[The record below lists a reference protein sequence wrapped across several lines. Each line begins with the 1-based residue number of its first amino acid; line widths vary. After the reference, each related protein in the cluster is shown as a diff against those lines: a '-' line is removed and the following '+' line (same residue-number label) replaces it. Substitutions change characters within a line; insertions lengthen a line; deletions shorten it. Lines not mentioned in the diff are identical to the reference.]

1 MLFLIAGFKKLN
13 LLKTCK
19 FRVSKAIK
27 HWFLAKISAFYPKKN
42 HLGIYREIS
51 CIFFKTSSHHWLGL
65 FWRGLVYQQG
75 IVQIFE
81 SYRFISFLHLI
92 KAYQRQ
98 ENATTSESDAET
110 CMKTMSEV
118 NGPFLFCFLF
128 LRLRLYS

>member
-1 MLFLIAGFKKLN
+1 ML
-13 LLKTCK
+13 
-19 FRVSKAIK
+19 S
-27 HWFLAKISAFYPKKN
+27 
-42 HLGIYREIS
+42 
-51 CIFFKTSSHHWLGL
+51 GL

-81 SYRFISFLHLI
+81 SHRFIREFHLKSIKSVGVVEELFSLHYNFQLADFILSFLHLI

-118 NGPFLFCFLF
+118 NSPFFCFAFFQADIFYLT
-128 LRLRLYS
+128 